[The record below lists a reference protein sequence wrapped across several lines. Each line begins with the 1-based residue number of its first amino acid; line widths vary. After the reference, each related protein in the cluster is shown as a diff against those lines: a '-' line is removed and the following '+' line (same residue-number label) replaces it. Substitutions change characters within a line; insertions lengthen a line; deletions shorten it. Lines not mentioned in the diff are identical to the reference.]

1 MPDGLL
7 ALTPATGPVP
17 MFELSEETEHVESPD
32 RRQEILDGAA
42 RLLAQRG
49 ITGCTVRGIAE
60 EVGILA
66 GSLYYHF
73 DSKDAIVEEIVA
85 GYLAQL
91 ADRCA
96 EVVATRTDGRTRLQ
110 ELVAGSLE
118 VSHANAAA
126 SDIYQ
131 ANRSYFADDERFARI
146 RLLAAQ
152 VQHSWMDVIE
162 AGIRE
167 GSFRGDT
174 NKRVFHRYLRDAVF
188 LSSRWFVPTETYL
201 LADLAAD
208 ISRIFL
214 DGFTRV
220 PEESTL

>member
-1 MPDGLL
+1 MGY
-7 ALTPATGPVP
+7 
-17 MFELSEETEHVESPD
+17 PD
-32 RRQEILDGAA
+32 RRQDIIDGAA

-60 EVGILA
+60 DVGILA

-85 GYLAQL
+85 GYLTQL

-96 EVVATRTDGRTRLQ
+96 EVAATRTDGRARLQ
-110 ELVAGSLE
+110 ALVAASLE
-118 VSHANAAA
+118 VSHANPDA

-131 ANRSYFADDERFARI
+131 ANRGYFTEDERFAKI

-152 VQHSWMDVIE
+152 VQQSWNDVIE

-167 GSFRGDT
+167 GAFRGDI

-188 LSSRWFVPTETYL
+188 LSSRWFTPTAQYL
-201 LADLAAD
+201 LPDLAAD
-208 ISRIFL
+208 TARIFL
-214 DGFTRV
+214 DGFTRA
-220 PEESTL
+220 PGEPAAS